1 MFDNFENPPLSCL
14 IELEKEYPPFKTS
27 FTDEQNK
34 NGYQA
39 FNSITLWNNIDYE
52 YILQEMRVQ
61 EERQFY
67 INSIF
72 FFTPVVFVISA
83 VLWADNFT
91 GNIDQSSQI
100 FYYTLAFI
108 IITGA
113 SIFYRYRVNQ
123 IYNNYQKP
131 LIELA
136 IKEQTSFQNGINRW
150 IQALEEV
157 SCQISIGSTV
167 AFNNL

>member
-1 MFDNFENPPLSCL
+1 MFKKEEPPISCL
-14 IELEKEYPPFKTS
+14 LSLLEDYPPSVPFS
-27 FTDEQNK
+27 QEQNEQ
-34 NGYQA
+34 GFAA
-39 FNSITLWNNIDYE
+39 FNGITQWNTIDYTT
-52 YILQEMRVQ
+52 ILQEMRAQ

-83 VLWADNFT
+83 VLWADNLS

-108 IITGA
+108 IIYGA
-113 SIFYRYRVNQ
+113 SIYYRYRASQVFDS
-123 IYNNYQKP
+123 YQKP
-131 LIELA
+131 LIEAA
-136 IKEQTSFQNGINRW
+136 IRDQISFQNSVNRW
-150 IQALEEV
+150 IQGLEAA